1 MKLSLLD
8 WRERTEDEGWWW
20 WWWRRGD
27 DEAELATGGPPEA
40 EAAEAPAAALEI
52 DGPAPHG
59 VEHDDALENS
69 IIFHGLSDNMTP
81 SGIVKC
87 VIES

>member
-8 WRERTEDEGWWW
+8 WRERTEDEGWWPW

-59 VEHDDALENS
+59 VEHDEALENTIT
-69 IIFHGLSDNMTP
+69 IILRTYLIICDCFLWYIN
-81 SGIVKC
+81 
-87 VIES
+87 